1 MKEVILLTGGNLG
14 NRQENLAQAKL
25 LIEQR
30 CGNVIKSSSL
40 FETAP
45 WGKTNQPNFLN
56 QVLIVET
63 GLHPIA
69 LLEAILGIETD
80 MGRTRGVKNDART
93 IDIDILYFGQEIHSE
108 PFLSIPHPEIKNRRF
123 VLVPL
128 NEIAPNF
135 IDPVHQQSINQLL
148 TSCTDM
154 LEVHKFEHG

>member
-63 GLHPIA
+63 GLNPIA

-80 MGRTRGVKNDART
+80 MGRTRGLKNDART
-93 IDIDILYFGQEIHSE
+93 IDIDILYFGQEILSE

-135 IDPVHQQSINQLL
+135 IDPVHLQSVNQLL